1 MATAVQPRHGSRPHG
16 IERRRRRVAYG
27 LLGPGGGWL
36 LMFFLVPVVI
46 MAYTS
51 LKSGGVMAG
60 GFTFTWEFGN
70 YGTALAGRQEF
81 LLRSL
86 TFAILT
92 TAGTV
97 LLAYP
102 AVYWIAFHG
111 GRWKSTFLFMILLP
125 YFVSFMIRTVQWK
138 FILGDNGPVLTF
150 VKDLGLV
157 SDDFHILAT
166 AGAVVGGLIYNY
178 LPFAALPLFVALDR
192 IDSALVEGAQDLY
205 ATPAAAFRKIVFPL
219 SMPGIFAATLLTFV
233 PATGDYV
240 EAEILGS
247 PSTKMIGNIIQT
259 EFLGRARYPVAAAL
273 ATVLMLTM
281 VILTSIYA
289 KVLGTEDET
298 LSAARV

>member
-1 MATAVQPRHGSRPHG
+1 
-16 IERRRRRVAYG
+16 VAYG

-36 LMFFLVPVVI
+36 LVFFIIPVVI

-60 GFTFTWEFGN
+60 GFTFSWEFGN

-86 TFAILT
+86 TFAFLT

-111 GRWKSTFLFMILLP
+111 GRWKNTFLFMILLP

-138 FILGDNGPVLTF
+138 FILGDNGPVLSF
-150 VKDLGLV
+150 VKDVGLAPE
-157 SDDFHILAT
+157 DFHVLAT
-166 AGAVVGGLIYNY
+166 AGSVVFGLIYNY

-192 IDSALVEGAQDLY
+192 IDFALVEGAQDLY
-205 ATPAAAFRKIVFPL
+205 ATPAAALRSRSVRCI
-219 SMPGIFAATLLTFV
+219 GRIRFA
-233 PATGDYV
+233 
-240 EAEILGS
+240 
-247 PSTKMIGNIIQT
+247 TKAGW
-259 EFLGRARYPVAAAL
+259 
-273 ATVLMLTM
+273 
-281 VILTSIYA
+281 
-289 KVLGTEDET
+289 
-298 LSAARV
+298 